1 MPYKVIHGTFGLVYH
16 SDRRVGSRPDGDSLW
31 FKPKN
36 RNHLEHLGSRKIDYN
51 NGGYVQLRFEAID
64 ALELHYKG
72 SHQHPTMSI
81 ETRDFLL
88 STIGFTDVK
97 YSGNLVPKLTIAS
110 ATPPSI
116 PGYILTKDADPHAR
130 PISFVFTGS
139 SDVVDGDETWLTPDQ
154 ITTSLNAKLAKNGY
168 VYPAF
173 YTGLPVDLRNVISS
187 LCDDARSNNLNV
199 WSVDQSITGFQVEH
213 PEDLEELSIWPKLY
227 RRLTKFFKETSS
239 NIGDFEGWLRSD
251 PDNDDQIYFFKENSL
266 GRLHNLLE
274 IDENTIK
281 MKYYPNQFMIVPK

>member
-1 MPYKVIHGTFGLVYH
+1 MPYKVIHGTFALVYY
-16 SDRRVGSRPDGDSLW
+16 SNRRVGSQPDGDSVW

-36 RNHLEHLGSRKIDYN
+36 RNHLERLGSRKIDYN
-51 NGGYVQLRFEAID
+51 KGGYVQLRFEAID

-72 SHQHPTMSI
+72 SHQHPKMSI
-81 ETRDFLL
+81 KTRDFLL
-88 STIGFTDVK
+88 SNIGFTDIK
-97 YSGNLVPKLTIAS
+97 YSGKLNPRLTVAS

-116 PGYILTKDADPHAR
+116 PGYILTKDAGPHRR

-139 SDVVDGDETWLTPDQ
+139 SDVVDGNEIWLTSDH
-154 ITTSLNAKLAKNGY
+154 IRTSLNAKLAKNGY

-173 YTGLPVDLRNVISS
+173 YTGLPLDLRNVISS

-199 WSVDQSITGFQVEH
+199 WSVDQSKTGFQVEH
-213 PEDLEELSIWPKLY
+213 LEDIEEISIWPKLY
-227 RRLTKFFKETSS
+227 RRLIRFFKETSL
-239 NIGDFEGWLRSD
+239 NIEDFKSWLRSD
-251 PDNDDQIYFFKENSL
+251 LDNDDQIYFFEENSL

-274 IDENTIK
+274 IDGNTIK